1 MDPAPEFDA
10 VLAAAQ
16 TGAEWAVTLLY
27 RALNP
32 GVLGYLRA
40 REPRAADDL
49 AAEMWLAVAEQLW
62 RFEGGEDAFRSW
74 LFSIARRRLAD
85 FRRTGV
91 RRATDPVPAERLE
104 RAAADDTE
112 ALVVEGLAAQEAAA
126 FVVASLPADQ
136 AEVVLLRVLGG
147 LDVDQVARLLGK
159 RPGTVRVLQHRA
171 LRRLHGR
178 LTGNP
183 VTRRAAQTISGL

>member
-1 MDPAPEFDA
+1 MDALPEFDA

-16 TGAEWAVTLLY
+16 DGADWAVTLLY
-27 RALNP
+27 RDLNP
-32 GVLGYLRA
+32 RLLGYLAA

-49 AAEMWLAVAEQLW
+49 AAEVWLAVAQQLGY
-62 RFEGGEDAFRSW
+62 FEGGEGEFRAW

-91 RRATDPVPAERLE
+91 RRKTDPVPAEHLD
-104 RAAADDTE
+104 RAGADDTE
-112 ALVVEGLAAQEAAA
+112 AVVLEGLATNEAAA
-126 FVVASLPADQ
+126 FVAAVLPRDQ

-159 RPGTVRVLQHRA
+159 RSGTVRVLQHRA
-171 LRRLHGR
+171 LRRLQCR
-178 LTGNP
+178 LTGKP
-183 VTRRAAQTISGL
+183 VTR